1 MCIHICLTTSLAE
14 PGYPIKWIPRHVL
27 ISYHFIRGYGAW
39 EARKSGKS
47 GEVGSQD
54 SQHVLASEL
63 APLKPN
69 RLTAD
74 TVGPSSRVCMNL

>member
-1 MCIHICLTTSLAE
+1 M
-14 PGYPIKWIPRHVL
+14 L

-63 APLKPN
+63 APLKLN
-69 RLTAD
+69 RLIAD